1 MLQGPVSLKFYAIVV
16 LAGLPGMAIAA
27 RGKSHNKRHCTLRL
41 EIQCSSSHTSTTV
54 AHMMPEV

>member
-1 MLQGPVSLKFYAIVV
+1 MPQGPVSPKFYAIVV

-41 EIQCSSSHTSTTV
+41 EIQRSSSHTRFC
-54 AHMMPEV
+54 